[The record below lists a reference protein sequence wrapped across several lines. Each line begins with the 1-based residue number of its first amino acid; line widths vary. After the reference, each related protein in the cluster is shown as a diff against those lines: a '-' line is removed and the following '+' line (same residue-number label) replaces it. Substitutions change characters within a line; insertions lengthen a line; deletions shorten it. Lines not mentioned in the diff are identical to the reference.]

1 MMATTASESPSD
13 CQECL
18 RQAMRPV
25 AGGPL
30 QSLGDCSPQALSE
43 CPVLAATEL
52 GNRLDAG
59 GAVGTTPD
67 WAKLG
72 R

>member
-25 AGGPL
+25 AGDTL
-30 QSLGDCSPQALSE
+30 QSLGDSE
-43 CPVLAATEL
+43 CPLLVATEL
-52 GNRLDAG
+52 DN
-59 GAVGTTPD
+59 
-67 WAKLG
+67 
-72 R
+72 